1 MGAAPFP
8 AVITTKLSGNW
19 RKDKANSDVDC
30 YARQLDLLEIQGI
43 QKACAMKLING
54 LQIDSDEQRVKV
66 AYKVDNVP
74 FYKHTEEFRL
84 GQSVSMSRRD
94 KKSGQ
99 QHATMRAV
107 PKGVEVDIQLDP
119 PFSGSIR
126 EVYNLYT
133 DNTLSVTSITTV
145 KGQTEKCIQVY
156 RRQ

>member
-1 MGAAPFP
+1 MHLTP
-8 AVITTKLSGNW
+8 AFICHNGFRLTLLITASVLSILHDIHKL
-19 RKDKANSDVDC
+19 
-30 YARQLDLLEIQGI
+30 
-43 QKACAMKLING
+43 LISLASNAG
-54 LQIDSDEQRVKV
+54 VKV

-119 PFSGSIR
+119 PFSGETKSS
-126 EVYNLYT
+126 LHASC
-133 DNTLSVTSITTV
+133 SVHLL
-145 KGQTEKCIQVY
+145 
-156 RRQ
+156 

>member
-1 MGAAPFP
+1 MYWLVHLTPVFISHNDFRLTLL
-8 AVITTKLSGNW
+8 ITASVLSILQDN
-19 RKDKANSDVDC
+19 
-30 YARQLDLLEIQGI
+30 YDLLLSL
-43 QKACAMKLING
+43 A
-54 LQIDSDEQRVKV
+54 SDAGVKV

-119 PFSGSIR
+119 PFSG
-126 EVYNLYT
+126 EY
-133 DNTLSVTSITTV
+133 
-145 KGQTEKCIQVY
+145 
-156 RRQ
+156 